1 AVATRFVG
9 LGGSMMVMLAVA
21 VLPSPAS
28 TEVTFEVTLFFAPP
42 VVAVTLTVKVHEA
55 PAARAA
61 PDKLMLPDPAAAVM
75 VPAPHAPVRPFG
87 VATKRPAGRLSVKPT
102 PVSVVDVFGF
112 VIVNVRDVIV
122 PAGMPAVPKPFLIAG
137 GHATLRLAAAV
148 PPGPPCTDCTL
159 PGA

>member
-1 AVATRFVG
+1 
-9 LGGSMMVMLAVA
+9 MMVMLAVA

-42 VVAVTLTVKVHEA
+42 VVAVTLTVNVHEA

-102 PVSVVDVFGF
+102 PVSVVDVFAF
-112 VIVNVRDVIV
+112 VMVNVRE
-122 PAGMPAVPKPFLIAG
+122 AVPLIGMRAAPNALLIAG
-137 GHATLRLAAAV
+137 GNATVMLADALPPIPASVDDTRLVMLFFCPAV
-148 PPGPPCTDCTL
+148 VP
-159 PGA
+159 